1 MLHHFTF
8 DIFQGPAYHFY
19 AGSFLYRDI
28 GAGDGGGTFGRD
40 PDEGFHLGV
49 RDFQDGACL
58 AVDQKA
64 ALDFPRIHQIQGP
77 VLVGVEKY
85 ERIVG
90 WWNEA
95 PDTQRMQPLRDLLP
109 LPPPRDEGEPSDMRS
124 LVHNA
129 VAKVVIFS
137 YLCFMSDVLNEIT
150 PLSEKDFFYIV
161 ERHKTEFTYP
171 VHQHREYELN
181 FIEGGAGV
189 RRIVGD
195 SVETI
200 GDYDLVLV
208 GGDDLEH
215 VWEQGECHSK
225 DIREITI
232 QFPRDMFSPEQLEK
246 NQFAAIRRM
255 LQQAEH
261 GLAFPVSDIVRVYH
275 IIDTLPSQKDRFRQ
289 FLQFLLLLNEL
300 ASSEGARVL
309 ASTSFAHAAK
319 SSESRRILKVKQ
331 YIDEHYTETVHLA
344 DLADMVGMS
353 PSAFSRFFKLR
364 TGRTLSDYL
373 IDIKLGNAARML
385 VDTTRNISEICYDC
399 GFNNL
404 SNFNRIFK
412 AKRGVTP
419 REFRAMYKK
428 NKVIV

>member
-1 MLHHFTF
+1 MVNNEASLHLSGI
-8 DIFQGPAYHFY
+8 D
-19 AGSFLYRDI
+19 
-28 GAGDGGGTFGRD
+28 
-40 PDEGFHLGV
+40 
-49 RDFQDGACL
+49 
-58 AVDQKA
+58 
-64 ALDFPRIHQIQGP
+64 QIQCP
-77 VLVGVEKY
+77 FLVRPEEDKRV
-85 ERIVG
+85 VG
-90 WWNEA
+90 RGNEM
-95 PDTQRMQPLRDLLP
+95 PDPQG
-109 LPPPRDEGEPSDMRS
+109 GEPLGYLFPLSPPGDDDKPTDMGCG
-124 LVHNA
+124 VHA

-137 YLCFMSDVLNEIT
+137 YLCDMSDVLNEIT

-171 VHQHREYELN
+171 VHQHKEFELN

-215 VWEQGECHSK
+215 VWEQGDCQSK

-232 QFPRDMFSPEQLEK
+232 QFPRDMFSPEQLAK

-261 GLAFPVSDIVRVYH
+261 GLAFPVSSIMKVYH
-275 IIDTLPSQKDRFRQ
+275 LIDTLPSQKDRFRQ

-300 ASSEGARVL
+300 ASSEDARVL
-309 ASTSFAHAAK
+309 ASTSFAHAGK
-319 SSESRRILKVKQ
+319 STESRRILKVKQ
-331 YIDEHYTETVHLA
+331 YIDEHYTEMIHLA

-373 IDIKLGNAARML
+373 IDIKLGNAARLL
-385 VDTTRNISEICYDC
+385 VDTARNISEICYEC

-419 REFRAMYKK
+419 REFRALYKK